1 MSLDQE
7 KTLSEEVLLENLK
20 DDTQDDEEE
29 IVVKNKCGK
38 GKVYEFYKDY
48 DTFESFQQKMK
59 SKNIGETLWKKNDIG
74 EY

>member
-7 KTLSEEVLLENLK
+7 NTLSEEVLLENEI

-29 IVVKNKCGK
+29 IVVKNKLGK

-48 DTFESFQQKMK
+48 NTFE
-59 SKNIGETLWKKNDIG
+59 IIKKKRYFYCDNC
-74 EY
+74 